1 MHLTSI
7 STLNLLRLL
16 SLRQP
21 QAPFASDT
29 SSFIFMGL
37 KIDIACFA
45 AKLILFNLLVII
57 NVTENVTF
65 RTVFYHSQIFC
76 LTRYSGSDRDPKS
89 LISILPSN

>member
-16 SLRQP
+16 SLRQT

-29 SSFIFMGL
+29 SSFIFLGL

-45 AKLILFNLLVII
+45 AKLILFHLLVII
-57 NVTENVTF
+57 NVTQRIDNVTF
-65 RTVFYHSQIFC
+65 RTGFYHYQIFY
-76 LTRYSGSDRDPKS
+76 LMR
-89 LISILPSN
+89 